1 MRHAVLLTLCLAAG
15 VALAAK
21 APVTKIVDGKEVV
34 GGPAFKA
41 TPLVDVG
48 DLKFYACTLKS
59 NGAACTV
66 ITGTIVPHMAP
77 QRQYVVTL
85 DIDLYEVCGPTINIQ
100 HRGTVRV
107 EIDRP
112 LTERPTRFHVLAP
125 PWYSDHARGTA
136 TKPATAHYT
145 LRVAL
150 RRWGPPKPPPVVP
163 EG

>member
-1 MRHAVLLTLCLAAG
+1 MRTAIAFVLCLAATV
-15 VALAAK
+15 VAGGSKPA
-21 APVTKIVDGKEVV
+21 TRIIDGKEVV
-34 GGPAFKA
+34 AGPAFKA

-48 DLKFYACTLKS
+48 DLTFYACKLKS
-59 NGAACTV
+59 NGADCTV

-77 QRQYVVTL
+77 RRQYVVTL

-112 LTERPTRFHVLAP
+112 PTERPTRFHALAP
-125 PWYSDHARGTA
+125 PWYSEHARGTA

-145 LRVAL
+145 LRVTL
-150 RRWGPPKPPPVVP
+150 RRWGPPKPPPIVP